1 MPNSQGAPEPSA
13 MSLNRLEECQAC
25 ANVSAVRSS
34 AARVR
39 TRLALE
45 PRPHPCGVAVV
56 ELAEG
61 EGILARRGEQVGIGS
76 DLVVRSGS
84 KRFAT

>member
-1 MPNSQGAPEPSA
+1 MPG
-13 MSLNRLEECQAC
+13 LRKRLGRQVE
-25 ANVSAVRSS
+25 RGG
-34 AARVR
+34 VR

-45 PRPHPCGVAVV
+45 PRPYPCGIAVV

-61 EGILARRGEQVGIGS
+61 EGILARGGEQVGIGS

-84 KRFAT
+84 KRFATRS